1 MTRSDALLALAGLA
15 LLLAASCGSE
25 PTEEP
30 RADST
35 AFEAALAR
43 RDSLRAVRATLR
55 AEADSLEAESE
66 ALGAELEARP
76 DFRDIES
83 RIEAAIGALNLDGD
97 APLTARIEALLP
109 VLRSEI
115 PDYADKF
122 EALLSWIAEMDGE
135 FGKLRESDV
144 SAASRYALFTECA
157 PVKMSRFGAA
167 GIAGEAR
174 VREMAEGRLRAA
186 RIWGGQEPDN
196 GELSPLVLDIDYGAR
211 QATFRKE
218 VWEPMSGEFHVAD
231 VWTHSLSGEEA
242 ETDISWRASTLID
255 RFVLEY
261 LRVNEGHCP

>member
-122 EALLSWIAEMDGE
+122 GALLSRIAEMDGE

-144 SAASRYALFTECA
+144 SAASPLRVVHRMCPGEDV
-157 PVKMSRFGAA
+157 PVRSGRNSRGGDGPGNGRGSPA
-167 GIAGEAR
+167 GRADLGRTRTRQWR
-174 VREMAEGRLRAA
+174 VVSTSIGHRLR
-186 RIWGGQEPDN
+186 G
-196 GELSPLVLDIDYGAR
+196 
-211 QATFRKE
+211 
-218 VWEPMSGEFHVAD
+218 
-231 VWTHSLSGEEA
+231 
-242 ETDISWRASTLID
+242 
-255 RFVLEY
+255 
-261 LRVNEGHCP
+261 